1 MSSYSSTSKV
11 RVEVQPSSSVVR
23 PIISKTIS
31 LSPQLIK
38 VNNSSLTV
46 KLPTMEELRRQKAKL
61 EEQIKK
67 AKIARNNIIRPSLTA
82 LINRG
87 EKIVEEC
94 RDEKDVIK
102 DEEKRERVTKQLLLW
117 CRDFRTEL
125 VLSGLAMTIRSGAKG
140 TITAGSNGGHELDYL
155 VYQVLSII
163 DSHGQRRSNQGQNS
177 KIAAVVAANV
187 SEVVPLKPGPEPKKA
202 QHQNANEQRERLR
215 WILSFVY
222 HKCKGTQPSE
232 VLRLQHNLSL
242 ILRRWLDESKDL
254 RENILFFQ
262 TSPLHKFEAE
272 EQYFRKILTKLKSIV
287 MRTGTEQDKH
297 NVNCFESDGISCHLL
312 KLECHFDLCQA
323 VEEEERKLFISL
335 VARLNKLEKCYNALC
350 KENIERWRQVAQEN
364 VVFADG
370 SVLHKNSLRTE
381 ARLQQRVMAEL
392 CNMAFVIFSTMYSI
406 ALGGHVNTWFDN
418 SYGGEVYIPF
428 WWPSIWMTHS
438 ILILA
443 LLSAFGWNY
452 FESIP
457 GYSEITEKM
466 NLFHKKS
473 SLNGGIFSVYY
484 YKWTNAMGFTKH
496 FAAMILL
503 VGIACFATVLITA
516 ASLRGIAAASLLF

>member
-1 MSSYSSTSKV
+1 MSYSSISSSQI
-11 RVEVQPSSSVVR
+11 RVEVQPSPSVVR

-31 LSPQLIK
+31 LSPQVIK
-38 VNNSSLTV
+38 INSVEQGTSQLTV
-46 KLPTMEELRRQKAKL
+46 KKLTKEEIKRQQEKRQEDLKR
-61 EEQIKK
+61 E
-67 AKIARNNIIRPSLTA
+67 KIAKHNVLRPSLTA
-82 LINRG
+82 LIKRG
-87 EKIVEEC
+87 EEMVEEC
-94 RDEKDVIK
+94 RDEEEIIK
-102 DEEKRERVTKQLLLW
+102 DDEKKKKITKQLLLW
-117 CRDFRTEL
+117 CHDFRTEL
-125 VLSGLAMTIRSGAKG
+125 VLSGLAMTIRSGAKS

-163 DSHGQRRSNQGQNS
+163 DSHGKRRSNQGQNS

-187 SEVVPLKPGPEPKKA
+187 SEVVPLKPGPEPIKNHK
-202 QHQNANEQRERLR
+202 NANEQRERLR

-242 ILRRWLDESKDL
+242 ILRRWLDESKNL

-272 EQYFRKILTKLKSIV
+272 EQYFRKVLTKLKSAV

-297 NVNCFESDGISCHLL
+297 NVNCFESDGIACHLL

-335 VARLNKLEKCYNALC
+335 VARLNKLEKCFNTMC
-350 KENIERWRQVAQEN
+350 KDNIERWRQVAKEN

-381 ARLQQRVMAEL
+381 ARLQERVMSEL

-438 ILILA
+438 ILILSFLA
-443 LLSAFGWNY
+443 ACGWNF
-452 FESIP
+452 FENGP
-457 GYSEITEKM
+457 DCNEVTDKM
-466 NLFHKKS
+466 KS
-473 SLNGGIFSVYY
+473 FSDGIFSVYY
-484 YKWTNAMGFTKH
+484 YKWTGAMGFSKH
-496 FAAMILL
+496 FASMILL

-516 ASLRGIAAASLLF
+516 ATLRGIATASLLF

>member
-1 MSSYSSTSKV
+1 
-11 RVEVQPSSSVVR
+11 
-23 PIISKTIS
+23 
-31 LSPQLIK
+31 
-38 VNNSSLTV
+38 
-46 KLPTMEELRRQKAKL
+46 
-61 EEQIKK
+61 
-67 AKIARNNIIRPSLTA
+67 
-82 LINRG
+82 
-87 EKIVEEC
+87 
-94 RDEKDVIK
+94 
-102 DEEKRERVTKQLLLW
+102 
-117 CRDFRTEL
+117 
-125 VLSGLAMTIRSGAKG
+125 
-140 TITAGSNGGHELDYL
+140 
-155 VYQVLSII
+155 
-163 DSHGQRRSNQGQNS
+163 
-177 KIAAVVAANV
+177 
-187 SEVVPLKPGPEPKKA
+187 
-202 QHQNANEQRERLR
+202 
-215 WILSFVY
+215 
-222 HKCKGTQPSE
+222 
-232 VLRLQHNLSL
+232 
-242 ILRRWLDESKDL
+242 
-254 RENILFFQ
+254 
-262 TSPLHKFEAE
+262 
-272 EQYFRKILTKLKSIV
+272 

-452 FESIP
+452 FESIV
-457 GYSEITEKM
+457 KM
-466 NLFHKKS
+466 
-473 SLNGGIFSVYY
+473 G
-484 YKWTNAMGFTKH
+484 
-496 FAAMILL
+496 
-503 VGIACFATVLITA
+503 
-516 ASLRGIAAASLLF
+516 